1 MQKSNKTTE
10 FIILHVW
17 RLFLQAKIKITDCCV
32 CRTKYPLIFGKN
44 GALGL
49 SSLSSCVLYM
59 YINLDSNTVWGIW
72 SRTYVAHVWKVFVLR
87 ACTIHLN
94 QSDTQM
100 HASFLHNASPGS
112 YPKSSKSSLYR
123 LYNFLRCWGL
133 SCVIWCS
140 ILSKEDLSSL
150 LLRIVLVNSG
160 NKVVRFCLMAMYIV
174 SSKESSRWPMTSNFK
189 WQ

>member
-10 FIILHVW
+10 FIILFKWLTV
-17 RLFLQAKIKITDCCV
+17 ACV
-32 CRTKYPLIFGKN
+32 VQNTLWSLVKM
-44 GALGL
+44 ALL
-49 SSLSSCVLYM
+49 AWAHCHRVCVLYM

-94 QSDTQM
+94 KSDTQM

-123 LYNFLRCWGL
+123 LYNFLRCWVL

>member
-1 MQKSNKTTE
+1 MKYHATCNVIGNLLSHSAENGQNWSISKWNTFTGE
-10 FIILHVW
+10 HIFH
-17 RLFLQAKIKITDCCV
+17 RLSWWTRISPVNRLNRKGFT
-32 CRTKYPLIFGKN
+32 
-44 GALGL
+44 AL
-49 SSLSSCVLYM
+49 
-59 YINLDSNTVWGIW
+59 
-72 SRTYVAHVWKVFVLR
+72 
-87 ACTIHLN
+87 
-94 QSDTQM
+94 M